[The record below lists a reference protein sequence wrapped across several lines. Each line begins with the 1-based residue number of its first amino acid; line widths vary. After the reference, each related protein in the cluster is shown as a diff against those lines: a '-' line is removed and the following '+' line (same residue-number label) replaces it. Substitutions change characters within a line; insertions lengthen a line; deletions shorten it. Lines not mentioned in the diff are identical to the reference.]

1 MEKDEVKLVH
11 KFLNI
16 TTAQKWITGMY
27 PMLAFL
33 EVFVCLTYTSIN
45 LAISVPCA
53 VVIFISIVIWGE
65 IIKENNKFLF
75 LYYGME
81 NSLMSLCCMLIV
93 LAIIQIDFFY
103 GIIAFIAMLLP
114 SIPCNIYFAKR
125 KARKMLRGQD
135 NRDDMKLKPFVKIAC
150 SLGVL
155 IGIIEMRTLSAD
167 GKTLVGVVCFGIMFY
182 MFQGFA
188 IRDFHKEIIRR
199 RYNININNLL
209 KQQSAKPARK
219 R

>member
-1 MEKDEVKLVH
+1 MEKDEDKLVD

-33 EVFVCLTYTSIN
+33 EVFVCLTYISIN

-53 VVIFISIVIWGE
+53 VVIFFSIVIWGE

-81 NSLMSLCCMLIV
+81 NSLLSLCCMLIV
-93 LAIIQIDFFY
+93 LAISHLDFFY

-125 KARKMLRGQD
+125 QARKMLSGQD
-135 NRDDMKLKPFVKIAC
+135 SMDDMKLKPFVKIAC

-155 IGIIEMRTLSAD
+155 IGIIEMRILSAD

-188 IRDFHKEIIRR
+188 ISEFHKEIIRR

-209 KQQSAKPARK
+209 KQQSIKPARK